1 MGSPG
6 TTMRPR
12 KSRTTKSKI
21 TSWIAQRK
29 YVWRPPVGRPQTVHV
44 QIAAPRRT
52 RTEWA
57 SRLRISGLPTEIDR
71 RIHGIDAVQAL
82 ELTLGAAGKLL
93 ARTPEFLAG
102 QIEQWDK
109 PLKYDT
115 DLFLPLPM
123 SSLQLTLQGFRH
135 YLERT
140 GGRGRI
146 RDEMLRSL
154 LSVMNEIESHL
165 ATLAAHLPITRRR
178 A

>member
-1 MGSPG
+1 
-6 TTMRPR
+6 MRPR
-12 KSRTTKSKI
+12 KSRTKSK
-21 TSWIAQRK
+21 TTTTTWIAQRK
-29 YVWRPPVGRPQTVHV
+29 YVWRPPAGRPRTIHI
-44 QIAAPRRT
+44 QIAAPKRT

-57 SRLRISGLPTEIDR
+57 SRLRISGLPTEIDKR
-71 RIHGIDAVQAL
+71 VHGIDAVQAL
-82 ELTLGAAGKLL
+82 ELALGASGKLL

-123 SSLQLTLQGFRH
+123 SSLQSTLQGFRH

-165 ATLAAHLPITRRR
+165 ATLVAHLPITRRR